1 MERVRIANTN
11 PKKAGAPIL
20 RKQTLKTKVL
30 QGIRRLVYNE
40 TKFKSLQ
47 RSIIIR
53 EMQMKT
59 AMKYHLILVRM
70 AIIKMSI
77 K

>member
-40 TKFKSLQ
+40 TKFKSQQ
-47 RSIIIR
+47 RNNNP
-53 EMQMKT
+53 K
-59 AMKYHLILVRM
+59 HLCF
-70 AIIKMSI
+70 
-77 K
+77 

>member
-1 MERVRIANTN
+1 MERVSIANTN

-47 RSIIIR
+47 RNNKSGS
-53 EMQMKT
+53 
-59 AMKYHLILVRM
+59 VRFPKLLLEFL
-70 AIIKMSI
+70 AEVRDSL
-77 K
+77 